1 MANGILLSQNTAIM
15 LERARR
21 KGFTD
26 EQLLNIIRTEDSSE
40 LIRINEEWFTYDD
53 FLSYA
58 KEHGESLEQAV
69 LEGYRITFNTMNGL
83 KIWLQERFGV
93 EEGTDFSRGERQYNG
108 LKLSDAN
115 LDALKST
122 LAANWTV
129 IEEEAAIGSE
139 RTVTLAVRAF
149 VGQQA

>member
-93 EEGTDFSRGERQYNG
+93 EEGTDFSRGEGQYNG

>member
-21 KGFTD
+21 KGLTD
-26 EQLLNIIRTEDSSE
+26 EQLLHIIRTEDISQ
-40 LIRINEEWFTYDD
+40 LLRINEEWYTYDE

-58 KEHGESLEQAV
+58 KEHGESLEEAV

-83 KIWLQERFGV
+83 KIWLHERFGV
-93 EEGTDFSRGERQYNG
+93 EEGADFTRGEGQYSG
-108 LKLSDAN
+108 LKLSEAD
-115 LDALKST
+115 LDVLRAT

-129 IEEEAAIGSE
+129 IEEETAAHGQE
-139 RTVTLAVRAF
+139 RTVTLAVRAL
-149 VGQQA
+149 VGQ